1 MRSKLTLAVALL
13 VLAGCSSGG
22 SDAAPKP
29 STSASKASTST
40 TVPQSATP
48 TTTAL
53 EIPTDTPPPT
63 QDRLVAL
70 QMPTGKLNAPI
81 DIGKGMEVTVGTPK
95 VDHDEVGPWLAFEV
109 TAENGGEEPVAAPD
123 VRFVCLGVL
132 DGGNLLPGGTYQPG
146 ALVQPG
152 ETQKGTL
159 KALTPGDGRFGDP
172 SYCVAPA
179 YLRIEPA
186 GTQPGAAQRRID
198 LTKAQVDALNE
209 SIFEQECRLTPSSP
223 SCPAA

>member
-1 MRSKLTLAVALL
+1 MRSKLILVAALL

-29 STSASKASTST
+29 SARAGEASTAS
-40 TVPQSATP
+40 PPSATP
-48 TTTAL
+48 STTEL
-53 EIPTDTPPPT
+53 QLPKDTPPPT

-70 QMPTGKLNAPI
+70 QMPSGKLNAPI
-81 DIGKGMEVTVGTPK
+81 DLGQGMDVTVSTPK
-95 VDHDEVGPWLAFEV
+95 VDHDETGPWLAFEV
-109 TAENGGEEPVAAPD
+109 TAKNRSNESVPAPD

-132 DGGNLLPGGTYQPG
+132 DGGQLLPGGSYRPG
-146 ALVQPG
+146 ALVPPG
-152 ETQKGTL
+152 ETQRGTV

-186 GTQPGAAQRRID
+186 GTRPGPAQRRID
-198 LTKAQVDALNE
+198 LTKAQVEALNE
-209 SIFEQECRLTPSSP
+209 SIFEQKCRLTPSSP
-223 SCPAA
+223 SCPSA